1 MSIHST
7 NTMLFMSEA
16 IRKRYVI
23 ESYVGVG
30 SFGKIYKALDTQ
42 NGKIM
47 ALKVSRRSPGSEN
60 EVQILQ
66 KFMSNAFEILQSYP
80 RCNSGSR
87 HCPKLFSSSKDDM
100 YVYISMEILGVPL
113 KTYRHKSK
121 GGKLSTACVSLIAIQ
136 CIEALRDLHEAGY
149 LHLDLSPAN
158 LLLGLD
164 SDANR
169 IFLIDFGLSK
179 AITDDCCYF
188 TTDHFFGT
196 QCYASISM
204 HNLQPIGRK
213 DDLLSLLYVLTELLT
228 GSLPWETVQCRKD
241 VVKMKIERFPILC
254 KSLPAPIRMFGEHL
268 NELNYMDKP
277 DYQLL
282 IDGFTEWLKSKKL
295 SPDSPLDLKLKE

>member
-7 NTMLFMSEA
+7 NVMLYMSEA
-16 IRKRYVI
+16 IRNRYVI

-42 NGKIM
+42 NGETV

-66 KFMSNAFEILQSYP
+66 KFM
-80 RCNSGSR
+80 NSGSR
-87 HCPKLFSSSKDDM
+87 HCPKLFYSSKDDM

-113 KTYRHKSK
+113 KTYRYKSK
-121 GGKLSTACVSLIAIQ
+121 RKKLSTACVSLIAIQ

-149 LHLDLSPAN
+149 LHLDLSPTN

-228 GSLPWETVQCRKD
+228 GSLPWETVKSRTD
-241 VVKMKIERFPILC
+241 MVKMKIERFPILC
-254 KSLPAPIRMFGEHL
+254 KSLPAPLSMFGEHL

-295 SPDSPLDLKLKE
+295 SPDSPLDLKLK

>member
-7 NTMLFMSEA
+7 NVMLYMSEA
-16 IRKRYVI
+16 IRNRYVI

-30 SFGKIYKALDTQ
+30 NFGKIYKALDTQ
-42 NGKIM
+42 NGETV

-66 KFMSNAFEILQSYP
+66 KFM
-80 RCNSGSR
+80 NSGSR
-87 HCPKLFSSSKDDM
+87 HCPKLFNFSKDDM

-113 KTYRHKSK
+113 KTYRYKSK
-121 GGKLSTACVSLIAIQ
+121 RKKLSTACVSLIAIQ

-196 QCYASISM
+196 ECYASISM

-228 GSLPWETVQCRKD
+228 GSLPWKTVQSRTD
-241 VVKMKIERFPILC
+241 IVKMKIERFPILC
-254 KSLPAPIRMFGEHL
+254 KSLPAPLGMFGEHL

-295 SPDSPLDLKLKE
+295 SPDSPLDLKLK